1 METLEKAKPYF
12 VRCIKSNNDKQAR
25 QFDDDVVLRQLRYTG
40 MLQTIKIRKSGYSVR
55 IGFDVSQCALYVS
68 CMYVCNSCILP
79 RCAAAVIKC

>member
-25 QFDDDVVLRQLRYTG
+25 QFDDDVILRQLRYTG

-55 IGFDVSQCALYVS
+55 IGFDVSRCSLYVLYIYFTPN
-68 CMYVCNSCILP
+68 C
-79 RCAAAVIKC
+79 